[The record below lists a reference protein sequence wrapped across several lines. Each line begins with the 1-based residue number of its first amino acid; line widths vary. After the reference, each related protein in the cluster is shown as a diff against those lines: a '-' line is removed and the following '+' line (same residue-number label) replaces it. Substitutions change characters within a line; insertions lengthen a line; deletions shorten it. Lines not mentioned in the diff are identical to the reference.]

1 MKVFLLQAKLW
12 PLHAN
17 KAISFLRSSLL
28 HKIQGET
35 MDRIH
40 LGETD
45 LKMINQKLARSPTV
59 PCWELGGTCLCL
71 GWLIFK
77 SWTVILMSFDSWD
90 SAGHATG
97 SGCLRGLLLAEPSAI
112 ALCYFTSMLP
122 AHVAVLLPDMKMNN
136 LEPQVFM
143 TAN

>member
-45 LKMINQKLARSPTV
+45 LKMIDHQTHGEYPRNFTYLN
-59 PCWELGGTCLCL
+59 
-71 GWLIFK
+71 
-77 SWTVILMSFDSWD
+77 SF
-90 SAGHATG
+90 
-97 SGCLRGLLLAEPSAI
+97 EP
-112 ALCYFTSMLP
+112 FNNP
-122 AHVAVLLPDMKMNN
+122 MKKG
-136 LEPQVFM
+136 
-143 TAN
+143 